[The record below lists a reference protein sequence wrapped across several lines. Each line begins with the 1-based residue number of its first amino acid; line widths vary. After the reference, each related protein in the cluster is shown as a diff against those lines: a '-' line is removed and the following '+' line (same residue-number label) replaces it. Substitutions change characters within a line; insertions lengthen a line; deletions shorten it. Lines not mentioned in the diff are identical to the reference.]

1 MRRTIVILSVMLL
14 AASCNFG
21 GNNKT
26 SGGVKFAPKE
36 RESKF
41 TDEERAE
48 AIAKKRAEL
57 ASMDLD
63 IETLVFENNI
73 KLTVLPPAP
82 SGDISMEDAQAAAVK
97 TMQIVAQN
105 GMGGYGNSPA
115 FCLGTVFTQVK
126 RVATGTAPQRMLVQY
141 DVTFVVGNM
150 ITGDIYAAYDQDVE
164 GVGASFED
172 AAHNAITAIHND
184 RGVQEMLKTASERIM
199 AWYNNNPQ
207 DFKATVESFVE
218 KQDYATAYA
227 LLTTVPSQA
236 EACFKYAQK
245 RQAEVLEEMKVQKA
259 EVLLTDLRNAIAQA
273 GDQYTPMA
281 AGALKLIPARSA
293 QYKEGKKLYDQYVA
307 RVETARRDS
316 IKHEQKVELERL
328 AMEKMK
334 LKFEQEAA
342 MAQAN
347 RAFTAPGNASSSSS
361 GIVRTSSSSSSGFTR
376 TSGSSSGGGSKL
388 AQSFKEHPL
397 LWGIGL
403 GALAIGTAG
412 VGLYA
417 ALPFT
422 TKLGL
427 ALL

>member
-1 MRRTIVILSVMLL
+1 MRRIIVFFGVLLL
-14 AASCNFG
+14 AVSCNFSSD
-21 GNNKT
+21 NNKT

-41 TDEERAE
+41 TDEERVE
-48 AIAKKRAEL
+48 AIEKKRAEL
-57 ASMDLD
+57 ATKDLD

-82 SGDISMEDAQAAAVK
+82 SGDITIEDSREVAVK

-115 FCLGTVFTQVK
+115 FCLGTVFTPVK
-126 RVATGTAPQRMLVQY
+126 RVATGTAPQRMLVRY
-141 DVTFVVGNM
+141 SITFVVGNM
-150 ITGDIYAAYDQDVE
+150 ITGDIYAAYDQDIE
-164 GVGASFED
+164 GVGESFED
-172 AAHNAITAIHND
+172 ATHNAVNAIHND
-184 RGVQEMLKTASERIM
+184 RGVQEMLKVASERILG
-199 AWYNNNPQ
+199 WYNDNPHN
-207 DFKATVESFVE
+207 FKATVESFVE

-227 LLTTVPSQA
+227 LLNTVPSQA

-273 GDQYTPMA
+273 GDKYTPMA
-281 AGALKLIPARSA
+281 AGALQLIPARSA
-293 QYKEGKKLYDQYVA
+293 QYKEGKKMYDQYVA
-307 RVETARRDS
+307 RVEKARRDS

-334 LKFEQEAA
+334 LRFEQEAA
-342 MAQAN
+342 MAQATK
-347 RAFTAPGNASSSSS
+347 AFTGQGKATSSSS
-361 GIVRTSSSSSSGFTR
+361 GITRTSSSSS
-376 TSGSSSGGGSKL
+376 GSSL

>member
-1 MRRTIVILSVMLL
+1 MRRIIFFLSVLLL
-14 AASCNFG
+14 AVSCNFS

-57 ASMDLD
+57 ASRDLD

-73 KLTVLPPAP
+73 KLTVLAPAP
-82 SGDISMEDAQAAAVK
+82 SGDITIDDSRAIAVK
-97 TMQIVAQN
+97 TMQIVSQN

-115 FCLGTVFTQVK
+115 FCLGTVFTPVK
-126 RVATGTAPQRMLVQY
+126 RVATGTAPQRMLMQY
-141 DVTFVVGNM
+141 NVTFVVGNM
-150 ITGDIYAAYDQDVE
+150 ITGDIYAAYDQDIE
-164 GVGASFED
+164 GVGESFED
-172 AAHNAITAIHND
+172 ASHNAIKAIRND
-184 RGVQEMLKTASERIM
+184 IGVQEMLKVASERILG
-199 AWYNNNPQ
+199 WYNNNPQ

-236 EACFKYAQK
+236 VTCFEYAQK
-245 RQAEVLEEMKVQKA
+245 RQTEVLEEMKMQKA
-259 EVLLTDLRNAIAQA
+259 EVLLADLRDAIAQA
-273 GDQYTPMA
+273 EDRYTPMA

-307 RVETARRDS
+307 RVEKARRDS

-342 MAQAN
+342 MTQATK
-347 RAFTAPGNASSSSS
+347 AFTAPGKATSSSSAIKKTSSSSS
-361 GIVRTSSSSSSGFTR
+361 GS
-376 TSGSSSGGGSKL
+376 GSKL

>member
-1 MRRTIVILSVMLL
+1 MRKIIVFLSVLL
-14 AASCNFG
+14 TVSCNFS

-26 SGGVKFAPKE
+26 SENKTSEGVKFAPKE

-73 KLTVLPPAP
+73 KLTVLAPAP
-82 SGDISMEDAQAAAVK
+82 SGDISIDDSRAIAVK

-115 FCLGTVFTQVK
+115 FCLGTVFTPVK
-126 RVATGTAPQRMLVQY
+126 RVATGTAPQRMLMQY
-141 DVTFVVGNM
+141 NVTFVVGNM
-150 ITGDIYAAYDQDVE
+150 ITGDIYAAYDQDIE
-164 GVGASFED
+164 GVGESFED
-172 AAHNAITAIHND
+172 ATHNAVKAIRND
-184 RGVQEMLKTASERIM
+184 RGVQEMLKVASERIM
-199 AWYNNNPQ
+199 GWYNNNPQ

-236 EACFKYAQK
+236 QACFKYAQK
-245 RQAEVLEEMKVQKA
+245 RQAQVLEEMKMQKA
-259 EVLLTDLRNAIAQA
+259 EELLADLRDAIAQA
-273 GDQYTPMA
+273 EDRYTPMA

-307 RVETARRDS
+307 RVEKARRDS

-342 MAQAN
+342 MTQATK
-347 RAFTAPGNASSSSS
+347 AFTAPGK
-361 GIVRTSSSSSSGFTR
+361 VSSSSSSITK
-376 TSGSSSGGGSKL
+376 TSSSPSGNGSKL